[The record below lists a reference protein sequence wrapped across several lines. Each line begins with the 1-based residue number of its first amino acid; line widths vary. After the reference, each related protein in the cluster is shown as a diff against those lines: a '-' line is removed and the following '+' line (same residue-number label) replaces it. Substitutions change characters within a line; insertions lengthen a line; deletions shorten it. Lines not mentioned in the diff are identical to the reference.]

1 VNQAAAIAPQLRTRI
16 DRQAPIPY
24 YVQLKE
30 ALSEPIADGRWRP
43 GDRLPGEPE
52 LCRLFGVS
60 RTVVRQA
67 LKEMTY
73 EGLVVREKGRGTFVA
88 PPKISS
94 QRQVQS
100 LDGFYQ
106 DMADRGLPPVNR
118 VLEQAVIP
126 APSKVAAALGL
137 QPGDPVVKLIRL
149 RFVQEEPMVLVT
161 AYLPQALCPG
171 LEQADLAKQS
181 LYAFLESHCGLVIAR
196 GLRRIEAVLAS
207 EYEAGLLEIDTGAPL
222 LRLESTSYLKDGTPI
237 EYYIDF
243 HRGDRTRFEVE
254 IAGHPAME
262 HQR

>member
-1 VNQAAAIAPQLRTRI
+1 VAHAAETAPPLRTYI
-16 DRQAPIPY
+16 DRQAPIPF

-30 ALSEPIADGRWRP
+30 ALCEPIAEGKWRP

-106 DMADRGLPPVNR
+106 DMAEKGLPPVNR
-118 VLEQAVIP
+118 VLEQAVVP
-126 APSKVAAALGL
+126 APPKVAAALQL
-137 QPGDPVVKLIRL
+137 HAGDPVVKLIRL

-161 AYLPQALCPG
+161 AYLPHALCPG
-171 LEQADLAKQS
+171 LEKADLEKQS
-181 LYAFLESHCGLVIAR
+181 LYAYLESQCGLVIAR

-207 EYEAGLLEIDTGAPL
+207 EYEAELLGLDPGAPL
-222 LRLESTSYLKDGTPI
+222 LKLESTSYLDDGTPI

-254 IAGHPAME
+254 IAGQPGME
-262 HQR
+262 HRR